1 MEKREMHLPS
11 VDDLFTTEQE
21 RQDLKLEKI
30 VDIKLSEIDSFENH
44 PFKIIENDELQQ
56 MKDSIIEKGVLSP
69 VLLRRKENGRYE
81 MISGHRR
88 KRACELAG
96 INTIPAIVR
105 DLTDEEATIVMVD
118 SNLQRERIL
127 PSEKAFAYKM
137 KLDALNM
144 QGKRNDLTSDPMGQ
158 KLDKKSSRQKVAES
172 TGESSSNIQR
182 YIRLTHL
189 IPELLQLTDNDVLDI
204 EPKMGLRPSV
214 EISYLKK
221 DEQET
226 LYDCIEC
233 YSATP
238 SLAQAI
244 QMKELSQ
251 KNKLSVDEIHSIMS
265 LEKPNQIPKFR
276 FDEKR
281 LRNVLPTNLP
291 RDKVEDYVV
300 KSIEY
305 YTRYLRQR
313 ELKSKEER

>member
-11 VDDLFTTEQE
+11 VDDLFTTEKE

-69 VLLRRKENGRYE
+69 VLLRKKENGRYE

-96 INTIPAIVR
+96 FNTIPAIVR

-118 SNLQRERIL
+118 SNLQREKIL

-137 KLDALNM
+137 KLDAM
-144 QGKRNDLTSDPMGQ
+144 KHQGKITSRPVVDKLTSADIVGNE
-158 KLDKKSSRQKVAES
+158 KGDSGRQV
-172 TGESSSNIQR
+172 QR
-182 YIRLTHL
+182 YIRLTYL
-189 IPELLQLTDNDVLDI
+189 IPELLQLTDNDVLDA

-251 KNKLSVDEIHSIMS
+251 KNILSIDKIHSIMS

-281 LRNVLPTNLP
+281 LRNVLPTNIP
-291 RDKVEDYVV
+291 RDKVEDYVI

-305 YTRYLRQR
+305 YTKYLRQR
-313 ELKSKEER
+313 ELKTKEKR